1 MNQQFYVY
9 ILTNNSGTLY
19 VGITND
25 LIRRGWEHK
34 NSVTDRKKSDN
45 PEELNFTA
53 RYYVDKL
60 VYYEVFDDPEN
71 AILCEKQ
78 IKGWSR
84 KKKFALIKTMNPTFK
99 DLYPEIIR

>member
-1 MNQQFYVY
+1 MQKKFYVY
-9 ILTNNSGTLY
+9 ILTNKSGTLY

-34 NSVTDRKKSDN
+34 SSVVGRNKSENLD
-45 PEELNFTA
+45 ELNFTA

-60 VYYEVFDDPEN
+60 VYYEVFEDPTN
-71 AILCEKQ
+71 AIAREKQ

-84 KKKFALIKTMNPTFK
+84 KKKFALIKTLNPTFK
-99 DLYPEIIR
+99 DLYTEILL